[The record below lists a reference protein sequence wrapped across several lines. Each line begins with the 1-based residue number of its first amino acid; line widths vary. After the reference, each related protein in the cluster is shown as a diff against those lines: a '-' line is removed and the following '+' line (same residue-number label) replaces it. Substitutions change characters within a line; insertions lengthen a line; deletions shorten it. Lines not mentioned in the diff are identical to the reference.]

1 MVENN
6 GIAEKKQRIKNRFD
20 SKPIKVQMRASFGV
34 MFLLLAFVGIL
45 SLIGTMRLTRQIRQ
59 FKSTYLEIVDE
70 SWAARRNLLAA
81 QNAVYKLCLS
91 ADDTKNE
98 QYKNEEAEAVKAIE
112 DALTKFY
119 ELCPN
124 DEALLEDAGEKL
136 KNIQQV
142 RIQVLEYGENNQTDQ
157 AVALLGE
164 AYIPM
169 VDDINSSLLELADRA
184 QEEVDSFVHEAN
196 MNLIYAVVLMVII
209 LIAAGVLVR
218 QLSKRNVN
226 GIAVPLSEL
235 EAAMDAMKEGN
246 LGFELT
252 YHSVNE
258 IGHMADLLRS
268 MQGELRKYIKNIDNA
283 LERLAEKDFTVD
295 MSNHEFKG
303 DFYNIKESIREIT
316 ASLNGITS
324 NIRNVSNEVAVGADT
339 ISDISQNLADGAAE
353 QSGTVEELL
362 ATVSDVSLQVD
373 ENAKN
378 VGTVNEQAEKA
389 AQNIAN
395 VSKYMNDLLEA
406 TREITEKSDKISEI
420 NEVIDQIASQ
430 TNLLALNASIEAAR
444 AGEHGRGFAVVA
456 DEIGELAN
464 ETNDATKRTASLIG
478 ESIAAVKKGSRLA
491 EETAEVLK
499 EVVETAEEISSLSRQ
514 VSTASATQ
522 AEALTEINRAVEQ
535 ISDVVGQNSSIAEEA
550 SSSSIELAQHADN
563 LKDFMK
569 DFKLKED
576 R

>member
-1 MVENN
+1 MTERN
-6 GIAEKKQRIKNRFD
+6 GIAEKKQKIKNRFD

-45 SLIGTMRLTRQIRQ
+45 SLIGTLRLTKQIRQ
-59 FKSTYLEIVDE
+59 FQNTYLEIVDE
-70 SWAARRNLLAA
+70 SWAARCNLLAA
-81 QNAVYKLCLS
+81 QNAVYKLCLGS
-91 ADDTKNE
+91 DDAENE
-98 QYKNEEAEAVKAIE
+98 QYKAEEEAAEKAIE

-124 DEALLEDAGEKL
+124 DEALLADAGEKL
-136 KNIQQV
+136 ESIQKV
-142 RIQVLEYGENNQTDQ
+142 RVQVLEYGERNQIDQ
-157 AVALLGE
+157 AIALLRE
-164 AYIPM
+164 QYIPM
-169 VDDINSSLLELADRA
+169 VNDINSSLLELADHA
-184 QEEVDSFVHEAN
+184 QGEVDDFVHEAN
-196 MNLIYAVVLMVII
+196 MNLIYSVGLMAVI
-209 LIAAGVLVR
+209 LIIAGILVV
-218 QLSKRNVN
+218 QLSKRSMN

-235 EAAMDAMKEGN
+235 GAALDEMKEGN

-252 YHSVNE
+252 YQSVNE
-258 IGHMADLLRS
+258 IGHMADLLRG
-268 MQGELRKYIKNIDNA
+268 MQSELRKYITHIDNA
-283 LERLAEKDFTVD
+283 LERLANKDFTVD
-295 MSNHEFKG
+295 MSNHYFKG
-303 DFYNIKESIREIT
+303 DFYNIKESIKEIT

-324 NIRNVSNEVAVGADT
+324 NIRNVSNEVAIGADS
-339 ISDISQNLADGAAE
+339 ISEISQNLAEGAAD
-353 QSGTVEELL
+353 QSGTVEKLL

-389 AQNIAN
+389 AYNIAN

-478 ESIAAVKKGSRLA
+478 ESITAVKKGSRLA

-514 VSTASATQ
+514 VSNASATQ
-522 AEALTEINRAVEQ
+522 AEALSQINRAVEQ
-535 ISDVVGQNSSIAEEA
+535 ISDVVGQNSAIAEEA
-550 SSSSIELAQHADN
+550 SSSSVELAQNADN